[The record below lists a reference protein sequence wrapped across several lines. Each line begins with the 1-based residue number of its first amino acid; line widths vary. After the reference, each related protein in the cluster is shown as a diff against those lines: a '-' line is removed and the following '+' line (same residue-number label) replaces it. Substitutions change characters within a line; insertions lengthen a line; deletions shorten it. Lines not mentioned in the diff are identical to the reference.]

1 MRAPSRTGC
10 ARISVRSTARC
21 LNLPD
26 DLRGHIRA
34 LRPFGVWFG
43 KRVIYLPKLLRPEP
57 ASLLGLLW
65 GVWSKHDHIPPHPQ
79 AGLTSFEIDA
89 APYDFL
95 AACGFRVVVSRAIR
109 FDMLERL
116 EDELEK
122 GAASGATADVLMPK
136 LVSLLGCG
144 NDEMKAI
151 LSALGWRVME
161 VADAGAGVRTV
172 WRRAP
177 ARQRQPKREKPAE
190 RKAKP
195 SPATPSAASLAELAA
210 RFSRR

>member
-1 MRAPSRTGC
+1 M
-10 ARISVRSTARC
+10 
-21 LNLPD
+21 
-26 DLRGHIRA
+26 
-34 LRPFGVWFG
+34 
-43 KRVIYLPKLLRPEP
+43 
-57 ASLLGLLW
+57 
-65 GVWSKHDHIPPHPQ
+65 WSKHDHIPPHPQ
-79 AGLTSFEIDA
+79 AGLTSFEVDA

-122 GAASGATADVLMPK
+122 GAASGATAEVLMPK

-144 NDEMKAI
+144 NDEMKEI

-161 VADAGAGVRTV
+161 VSDAGAGVRTV

-177 ARQRQPKREKPAE
+177 ARHRQPKREKPAE

-210 RFSRR
+210 RFTRR

>member
-1 MRAPSRTGC
+1 
-10 ARISVRSTARC
+10 
-21 LNLPD
+21 
-26 DLRGHIRA
+26 
-34 LRPFGVWFG
+34 
-43 KRVIYLPKLLRPEP
+43 
-57 ASLLGLLW
+57 
-65 GVWSKHDHIPPHPQ
+65 
-79 AGLTSFEIDA
+79 
-89 APYDFL
+89 
-95 AACGFRVVVSRAIR
+95 VVSRAIR

-122 GAASGATADVLMPK
+122 GTASGATADVLMPK

-144 NDEMKAI
+144 NDELKAI

-161 VADAGAGVRTV
+161 VADAGAGAHTV

-177 ARQRQPKREKPAE
+177 ARPRQPKREKPVE

-195 SPATPSAASLAELAA
+195 SPAAPSAASLAELAA